1 MRLNDSAPCL
11 QVKLFVLSI
20 KYFTEVKPFMV
31 QVNEVVA
38 ERSWFGEMKMK
49 FGEMK
54 MKSGLCCERA
64 FNVMPWIL
72 NYSCENL
79 YKTIL

>member
-1 MRLNDSAPCL
+1 MLEAKTNFT
-11 QVKLFVLSI
+11 LFLFIVFFGYSCVI
-20 KYFTEVKPFMV
+20 FIMV
-31 QVNEVVA
+31 QVNEVDA
-38 ERSWFGEMKMK
+38 ERSW

>member
-11 QVKLFVLSI
+11 QVKLFLLSI

-31 QVNEVVA
+31 QVNGVVA

-49 FGEMK
+49 L
-54 MKSGLCCERA
+54 GLCCERA